1 VDDAVARPAQ
11 FHAQTSHASREG
23 EGEPASA
30 QNQTK
35 QRSMGG
41 GCALGG
47 DGREIN
53 VKQLTPPE
61 ASHLPA
67 RPAKVLFWAPSAD
80 ALTPG
85 SGIAVRMLSR
95 PGLCNARESSQI
107 GYTRQ
112 RCPETGWCK
121 Q

>member
-41 GCALGG
+41 GCALV
-47 DGREIN
+47 ETA
-53 VKQLTPPE
+53 VK
-61 ASHLPA
+61 
-67 RPAKVLFWAPSAD
+67 
-80 ALTPG
+80 
-85 SGIAVRMLSR
+85 
-95 PGLCNARESSQI
+95 
-107 GYTRQ
+107 
-112 RCPETGWCK
+112 
-121 Q
+121 